1 MYTQAFLLMLLLC
14 AASARAAVSSDAM
27 SSRRAELR
35 RACAMATQSME
46 HAEKMLEDLDEV
58 TESEPLAY
66 GYRAMAEFLIS
77 HHSYNP
83 VTKYRRFTSAKE
95 TLEKAV
101 QAAPDLPE
109 LRYLRFTIQSRLP
122 SMLPRTKH
130 MLDHSSADSSKHSS
144 TQASLLFSTHYALP
158 SAHDA
163 IVLCPHRCTGAMPAG
178 SFECSSSVRCRRPA
192 RSARTDTAARN
203 LCLPPDALGR
213 AACLANGFEW

>member
-1 MYTQAFLLMLLLC
+1 MKAVSTIYTNATADGALRMYTQAFLLMLLLC

-35 RACAMATQSME
+35 RACAMATQSRE

-122 SMLPRTKH
+122 SMLPYREHLEADKDF
-130 MLDHSSADSSKHSS
+130 LLQYLCERSARDDDNELNSNIRN
-144 TQASLLFSTHYALP
+144 SLLASPL
-158 SAHDA
+158 
-163 IVLCPHRCTGAMPAG
+163 CTGADK
-178 SFECSSSVRCRRPA
+178 ERLRRVR
-192 RSARTDTAARN
+192 
-203 LCLPPDALGR
+203 
-213 AACLANGFEW
+213 